1 MRSAKSLIVK
11 CSLCLSLIF
20 TANFASAAFM
30 KDWMKPFQG
39 PGQNISLLVV
49 TGNYSKARL
58 LAELIQSYNAQPI
71 LLIPY
76 VGGNTNNDIFFVPP
90 KKSGSALRVPY
101 AEMTNFI
108 NFANPKMVLVL
119 GGPEFVPD
127 IYFDRIQDNRTI
139 VRLTGKDW
147 LKTADSA
154 GKLLNLT
161 NLGSDYRKLLAQLNS
176 DTNYERALSQPQQ
189 PVVEQVATVIEEAP
203 VVVEEAPVVV
213 EAPIVVAPAPQP
225 KVIDA
230 SQK

>member
-1 MRSAKSLIVK
+1 MRSVKSLMVK
-11 CSLCLSLIF
+11 GSLCLSLIF
-20 TANFASAAFM
+20 AANFASAAFM

-39 PGQNISLLVV
+39 PGQNITLLVV
-49 TGNYSKARL
+49 TGNYSKARI

-76 VGGNTNNDIFFVPP
+76 VGGNTNNDIFFIPP

-101 AEMTNFI
+101 TEMTNFI

-119 GGPEFVPD
+119 GGSEFVPD
-127 IYFDRIQDNRTI
+127 IYFNRIQDNRTI

-147 LKTADSA
+147 VKTADSA
-154 GKLLNLT
+154 GKLLNLS

-176 DTNYERALSQPQQ
+176 DTNYERAIVQPQQ
-189 PVVEQVATVIEEAP
+189 PVVEQVPTTVEEAP
-203 VVVEEAPVVV
+203 VVVEEKPVV
-213 EAPIVVAPAPQP
+213 EAPATPQP

>member
-1 MRSAKSLIVK
+1 MRSYKSLIVK
-11 CSLCLSLIF
+11 SLLCTSLVLS
-20 TANFASAAFM
+20 ANFASAAFM

-76 VGGNTNNDIFFVPP
+76 VGGNSGNDIFFVPP
-90 KKSGSALRVPY
+90 KKSGKALRVPY
-101 AEMTNFI
+101 TEMTNFI

-119 GGPEFVPD
+119 GGPEYVPD
-127 IYFDRIQDNRTI
+127 IYFSRIQDNRTI

-147 LKTADSA
+147 VKTADSA

-176 DTNYERALSQPQQ
+176 DTNYERAVAQPQQ
-189 PVVEQVATVIEEAP
+189 PVVEQVPTVVDIAP
-203 VVVEEAPVVV
+203 VVEEKPVVAAPVV
-213 EAPIVVAPAPQP
+213 EAAPQP